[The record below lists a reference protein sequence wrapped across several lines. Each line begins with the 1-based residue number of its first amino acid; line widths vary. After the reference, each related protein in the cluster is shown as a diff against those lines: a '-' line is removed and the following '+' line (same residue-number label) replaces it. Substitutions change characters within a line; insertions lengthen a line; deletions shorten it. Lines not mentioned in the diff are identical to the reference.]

1 MRFWADSFPTTS
13 TSAIRSRSLRGMK
26 LFIQEK
32 PVRLVEISCTR
43 MHNWARYSNSLIDLQ
58 STLDGRFG
66 EAALLS
72 CVPDASFKHLQH

>member
-1 MRFWADSFPTTS
+1 
-13 TSAIRSRSLRGMK
+13 MK
-26 LFIQEK
+26 LFVQEK